1 MSDMANDDV
10 QVIIVSGPDE
20 PKRVVLGLSMAAS
33 AASTGRG
40 VRIFFTMDGARC
52 LLDGDCDRTLVEG
65 YPTVAELLTVV
76 EAAGGV
82 VEYCPHCLPTGC
94 VPRVGVSVAGRGTCG
109 CNGMPAGIA
118 SYGVHLGDRHTIAF

>member
-1 MSDMANDDV
+1 MAMSADV
-10 QVIIVSGPDE
+10 QVIIVSGPDD

-33 AASTGRG
+33 AASAGRS
-40 VRIFFTMDGARC
+40 VRLFFTMDGARC
-52 LLDGDCDRTLVEG
+52 LLDGHCDRTMVEG

-94 VPRVGVSVAGRGTCG
+94 VPRVGMIVPAPGSCG

-118 SYGVHLGDRHTIAF
+118 SYGVHLGDRHTVAF